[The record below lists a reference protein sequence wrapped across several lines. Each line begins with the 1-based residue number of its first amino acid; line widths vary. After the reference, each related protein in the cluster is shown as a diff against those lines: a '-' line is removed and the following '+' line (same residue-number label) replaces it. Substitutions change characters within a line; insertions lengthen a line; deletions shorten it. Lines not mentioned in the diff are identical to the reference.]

1 MICSCS
7 QQTNQTKLDHLS
19 ILKISLR
26 PPWSEIAIENTM
38 QIKKG
43 STHSWPRVTKP
54 RIIHAHL
61 NDPNVLWQL
70 TVCIGPLDKG
80 EKVSNLV
87 QDKISRSLW
96 LRYHRIWFSCS
107 KTITNLSS
115 TSTDC
120 DWLKFWDGGGHLHEN
135 ILGMHSI
142 VSPVITALLQLQL
155 ILWMKTYNKLFWKP
169 QSTTNS
175 FLQSN
180 NKHLTNSKKEKTSKM
195 DEPSL

>member
-26 PPWSEIAIENTM
+26 PPGSEIATENTM

-70 TVCIGPLDKG
+70 TACIGPLDKG
-80 EKVSNLV
+80 KKSVKFSTGQNLTIPMTKVSPNQVLMF
-87 QDKISRSLW
+87 QDN
-96 LRYHRIWFSCS
+96 HQPEQ
-107 KTITNLSS
+107 
-115 TSTDC
+115 
-120 DWLKFWDGGGHLHEN
+120 H
-135 ILGMHSI
+135 
-142 VSPVITALLQLQL
+142 
-155 ILWMKTYNKLFWKP
+155 
-169 QSTTNS
+169 
-175 FLQSN
+175 
-180 NKHLTNSKKEKTSKM
+180 
-195 DEPSL
+195 